1 MRSDR
6 SMALEMF
13 DVLEEKVRQL
23 SEKFA
28 QLKSENQAKTQT
40 IKDKEAEIESL
51 RDKNR
56 VLEEEREQIRSRL
69 DRIIANLEDV
79 SVTF

>member
-1 MRSDR
+1 MT
-6 SMALEMF
+6 LEKF

-23 SEKFA
+23 SERFA
-28 QLKSENQAKTQT
+28 QLKNENEAMMQA
-40 IKDKEAEIESL
+40 IKDKDTEIESL
-51 RDKNR
+51 KDKSR

-69 DRIIANLEDV
+69 DKIIANLEDV

>member
-1 MRSDR
+1 MRSDC
-6 SMALEMF
+6 SMTLEKF

-23 SEKFA
+23 SERFA
-28 QLKSENQAKTQT
+28 QLKNENEAMMQA
-40 IKDKEAEIESL
+40 IKDKDTEIESL
-51 RDKNR
+51 KDKSR

-69 DRIIANLEDV
+69 DKIIANLEDV